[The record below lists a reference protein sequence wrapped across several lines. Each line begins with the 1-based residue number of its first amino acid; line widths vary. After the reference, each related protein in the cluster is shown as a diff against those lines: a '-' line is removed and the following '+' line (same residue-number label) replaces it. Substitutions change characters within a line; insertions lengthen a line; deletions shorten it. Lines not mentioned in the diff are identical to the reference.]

1 LESVVGSLQVKSALS
16 QLGRDIQT
24 ARKRRRMSVADFCSR
39 IGVSDKTLAKLERG
53 DGGVRL
59 ETFAMAL
66 LALGML
72 DRLAEIADPSSDATG
87 IGLDREKLPE
97 RIRQRG
103 SSASA
108 RTGKGTKATPV
119 NLKDTAKGPVVFDD
133 DEGTAF

>member
-1 LESVVGSLQVKSALS
+1 
-16 QLGRDIQT
+16 
-24 ARKRRRMSVADFCSR
+24 MSVADFCSR

-59 ETFAMAL
+59 ETFVMAL

-72 DRLAEIADPSSDATG
+72 DRLAEIADPASDSTG

-103 SSASA
+103 SSASM
-108 RTGKGTKATPV
+108 RTGKGTETIPDHLRV
-119 NLKDTAKGPVVFDD
+119 SSRGSTGLDD

>member
-1 LESVVGSLQVKSALS
+1 MGSLQVKNALS

-72 DRLAEIADPSSDATG
+72 DRMVEIADPALDAIG

-97 RIRQRG
+97 RIRSRG
-103 SSASA
+103 QKGMKTVAVNQSDASQ
-108 RTGKGTKATPV
+108 KP
-119 NLKDTAKGPVVFDD
+119 TALD

>member
-1 LESVVGSLQVKSALS
+1 MGSVVSSLQVKSALS

-72 DRLAEIADPSSDATG
+72 DRLTEIADSASDAIG
-87 IGLDREKLPE
+87 MGLDRDKLPE

-103 SSASA
+103 
-108 RTGKGTKATPV
+108 RKGTNFAPADQSDGSLEPTV
-119 NLKDTAKGPVVFDD
+119 LDD

>member
-1 LESVVGSLQVKSALS
+1 
-16 QLGRDIQT
+16 
-24 ARKRRRMSVADFCSR
+24 MSVADFCNR

-72 DRLAEIADPSSDATG
+72 DRLAEIADPSSDSTG
-87 IGLDREKLPE
+87 MGLDREKLPK

-103 SSASA
+103 PSASLQI
-108 RTGKGTKATPV
+108 GKGVKTIPV
-119 NLKDTAKGPVVFDD
+119 KLKDAPKGTVVLDD

>member
-1 LESVVGSLQVKSALS
+1 MGSLQVKSALS

-72 DRLAEIADPSSDATG
+72 DRVRRGKGRAGGRPYVGLAAVFSAYWI
-87 IGLDREKLPE
+87 
-97 RIRQRG
+97 
-103 SSASA
+103 SSARRTSIVVRSPARSSCVCAWSSCRSESA
-108 RTGKGTKATPV
+108 
-119 NLKDTAKGPVVFDD
+119 
-133 DEGTAF
+133 

>member
-1 LESVVGSLQVKSALS
+1 M
-16 QLGRDIQT
+16 GRDIQI
-24 ARKRRRMSVADFCSR
+24 ARKRRRMSVADFCNR

-72 DRLAEIADPSSDATG
+72 DRLASIADPASDSTG

-97 RIRQRG
+97 RIRQRNP
-103 SSASA
+103 SASV
-108 RTGKGTKATPV
+108 RTNKATKTIRA
-119 NLKDTAKGPVVFDD
+119 NHGDASKGSTVLDD

>member
-1 LESVVGSLQVKSALS
+1 MQVISALS

-72 DRLAEIADPSSDATG
+72 DRLAEIADPSSDSTG

-103 SSASA
+103 AGIKTIPVKSKDAP
-108 RTGKGTKATPV
+108 KGT
-119 NLKDTAKGPVVFDD
+119 VVVDD

>member
-1 LESVVGSLQVKSALS
+1 MSSLQVKSALS

-59 ETFAMAL
+59 ETLAMAL

-72 DRLAEIADPSSDATG
+72 DRLVEIADPASDSTG

-103 SSASA
+103 SSASM
-108 RTGKGTKATPV
+108 RTGKGTKTMPDY
-119 NLKDTAKGPVVFDD
+119 LRDPSKGSTGHD

>member
-1 LESVVGSLQVKSALS
+1 MGSVVSSLQVKSALS

-72 DRLAEIADPSSDATG
+72 DRLAEIADPASDAIG
-87 IGLDREKLPE
+87 IGLDRDKLPE

-103 SSASA
+103 RKSTNSAPADQSDGSLEP
-108 RTGKGTKATPV
+108 TV
-119 NLKDTAKGPVVFDD
+119 LDD

>member
-1 LESVVGSLQVKSALS
+1 MGSLQVKSALS

-24 ARKRRRMSVADFCSR
+24 ARKRRRMSVADFCNR

-72 DRLAEIADPSSDATG
+72 DRLVEIADPSSDSTG
-87 IGLDREKLPE
+87 MGLDREKLPE
-97 RIRQRG
+97 RIRRRG
-103 SSASA
+103 PSASV
-108 RTGKGTKATPV
+108 RTGKGTKTIPV
-119 NLKDTAKGPVVFDD
+119 KLKDAPQGKVVLDDD

>member
-1 LESVVGSLQVKSALS
+1 MSSLQVKSALS

-24 ARKRRRMSVADFCSR
+24 ARKRRRISVADFCSR

-66 LALGML
+66 LALDML
-72 DRLAEIADPSSDATG
+72 DRLAGIADPASDATG

-103 SSASA
+103 Q
-108 RTGKGTKATPV
+108 KGTKTIPANQRDVSKESTV
-119 NLKDTAKGPVVFDD
+119 LDD

>member
-1 LESVVGSLQVKSALS
+1 VSSLQVKSALS

-24 ARKRRRMSVADFCSR
+24 ARKRRRISVADFCSR

-66 LALGML
+66 LALDML
-72 DRLAEIADPSSDATG
+72 DRLAGIADPASDATG

-103 SSASA
+103 Q
-108 RTGKGTKATPV
+108 KGTKTIPANQRDVSKESTV
-119 NLKDTAKGPVVFDD
+119 LDD

>member
-1 LESVVGSLQVKSALS
+1 MS
-16 QLGRDIQT
+16 QLGSDIQT

-66 LALGML
+66 LALGMVE
-72 DRLAEIADPSSDATG
+72 RLAKIADPSSDSTG

-103 SSASA
+103 SSASV
-108 RTGKGTKATPV
+108 RTGEGTKAAPA

>member
-1 LESVVGSLQVKSALS
+1 MSSLQVRSALS

-59 ETFAMAL
+59 ETLAMAL

-72 DRLAEIADPSSDATG
+72 DRLARIADPASDAIG
-87 IGLDREKLPE
+87 IGLDRDKLPE

-103 SSASA
+103 RKGANSAPGDQSDGSLEP
-108 RTGKGTKATPV
+108 TV
-119 NLKDTAKGPVVFDD
+119 LDD

>member
-1 LESVVGSLQVKSALS
+1 MSSLQVKSALS

-72 DRLAEIADPSSDATG
+72 DRLAEIADPASDSTG
-87 IGLDREKLPE
+87 MGLDQERLPE

-103 SSASA
+103 SSASV
-108 RTGKGTKATPV
+108 RTGKGIKTIPT
-119 NLKDTAKGPVVFDD
+119 NLRDETMGPTVLDD

>member
-1 LESVVGSLQVKSALS
+1 MSSLQVKSTLS

-59 ETFAMAL
+59 ETFVMAL

-72 DRLAEIADPSSDATG
+72 DRLAEIADPASDSTG

-103 SSASA
+103 SSASM
-108 RTGKGTKATPV
+108 RTGKGTETIPDHLRV
-119 NLKDTAKGPVVFDD
+119 SSRGSTGLDD

>member
-1 LESVVGSLQVKSALS
+1 MSSLQVKSALS

-72 DRLAEIADPSSDATG
+72 DRLAEIADPSSDSTG
-87 IGLDREKLPE
+87 IGLDRDKLPE

-103 SSASA
+103 AGIKTIPVKSKDAP
-108 RTGKGTKATPV
+108 KGT
-119 NLKDTAKGPVVFDD
+119 VVVDD

>member
-1 LESVVGSLQVKSALS
+1 VSSLQVKSALS

-66 LALGML
+66 LALDML
-72 DRLAEIADPSSDATG
+72 DRLAGIADPASDATG

-103 SSASA
+103 Q
-108 RTGKGTKATPV
+108 KGTKTIPANQRDASKESTV
-119 NLKDTAKGPVVFDD
+119 LDD

>member
-1 LESVVGSLQVKSALS
+1 MSSLQVKSILS

-24 ARKRRRMSVADFCSR
+24 ARKRRRMPVADFCQR

-72 DRLAEIADPSSDATG
+72 ERLATIADPSSDSTG
-87 IGLDREKLPE
+87 IGLDREKLPK

-103 SSASA
+103 PSVSM
-108 RTGKGTKATPV
+108 RIGKRIPAKLENTPEGT
-119 NLKDTAKGPVVFDD
+119 VVLDD

>member
-1 LESVVGSLQVKSALS
+1 MSSLQVKSALS

-72 DRLAEIADPSSDATG
+72 DRLAEIADPASDSTG

-97 RIRQRG
+97 RIRERG
-103 SSASA
+103 SSASM
-108 RTGKGTKATPV
+108 RTGKGTATSPDH
-119 NLKDTAKGPVVFDD
+119 LKDPSMGATGLDD

>member
-1 LESVVGSLQVKSALS
+1 MGSLQVKSALS

-72 DRLAEIADPSSDATG
+72 DRLAEIADPASDATG
-87 IGLDREKLPE
+87 IGLDWEKLPE

-103 SSASA
+103 Q
-108 RTGKGTKATPV
+108 KGTKTVPA
-119 NLKDTAKGPVVFDD
+119 NQSDASQGPTVLDD

>member
-1 LESVVGSLQVKSALS
+1 MGSVVSSLQVKSALS

-72 DRLAEIADPSSDATG
+72 DRLAEIADPASDAIG
-87 IGLDREKLPE
+87 IGLDRDKLPE

-103 SSASA
+103 
-108 RTGKGTKATPV
+108 RKGTNSAPADQSDGSLEPTV
-119 NLKDTAKGPVVFDD
+119 LDD

>member
-1 LESVVGSLQVKSALS
+1 MSSLQVKSALS

-24 ARKRRRMSVADFCSR
+24 ARKRRRMSVADFCNR

-72 DRLAEIADPSSDATG
+72 DRLAEIADPSSDSTG

-103 SSASA
+103 PSASA
-108 RTGKGTKATPV
+108 PTVKGTKTTPA
-119 NLKDTAKGPVVFDD
+119 NLKDASKGSTVLDD

>member
-1 LESVVGSLQVKSALS
+1 MGSLQVKSALS

-72 DRLAEIADPSSDATG
+72 DRLAEIADPSSDSTG

-103 SSASA
+103 Q
-108 RTGKGTKATPV
+108 KGTKTVLANQSDV
-119 NLKDTAKGPVVFDD
+119 SQGPTVLD

>member
-1 LESVVGSLQVKSALS
+1 MSSLQVKSALS

-24 ARKRRRMSVADFCSR
+24 ARKKRRMSVADFCSR
-39 IGVSDKTLAKLERG
+39 IGVTDKTLAKLERG

-66 LALGML
+66 LALGLL
-72 DRLAEIADPSSDATG
+72 DRFAELADPASDTTG

-103 SSASA
+103 SSVSNRAA
-108 RTGKGTKATPV
+108 KNTKLVPDEKSGVSRRAP
-119 NLKDTAKGPVVFDD
+119 GIDD

>member
-1 LESVVGSLQVKSALS
+1 MS
-16 QLGRDIQT
+16 QLGRDMRT
-24 ARKRRRMSVADFCSR
+24 ARKRRRMPVADFCSR

-72 DRLAEIADPSSDATG
+72 DRLAPIVDPSSDSTG

-97 RIRQRG
+97 RIRKRG
-103 SSASA
+103 PSASVRA
-108 RTGKGTKATPV
+108 GRGTKTIPANQRDASTGSTV
-119 NLKDTAKGPVVFDD
+119 LD

>member
-1 LESVVGSLQVKSALS
+1 MSSLQAKSALS

-24 ARKRRRMSVADFCSR
+24 ARKRRRMSVADFCNR

-72 DRLAEIADPSSDATG
+72 DRLSTIADPSSDSTG
-87 IGLDREKLPE
+87 LGLDREKLPE

-103 SSASA
+103 SSASVQI
-108 RTGKGTKATPV
+108 GKSVKTTPAK
-119 NLKDTAKGPVVFDD
+119 LKDAPRETVVLDD

>member
-1 LESVVGSLQVKSALS
+1 
-16 QLGRDIQT
+16 
-24 ARKRRRMSVADFCSR
+24 MSVADFCSR

-72 DRLAEIADPSSDATG
+72 ERLAKIADPSSDSTG

-103 SSASA
+103 SSVSV

-119 NLKDTAKGPVVFDD
+119 NLKDSAKGPVVFDD

>member
-1 LESVVGSLQVKSALS
+1 MGSLQVKSALS

-24 ARKRRRMSVADFCSR
+24 ARKRRRMSVVDFCSR
-39 IGVSDKTLAKLERG
+39 IGVSDKTLTKLERG

-59 ETFAMAL
+59 ETLAMAL

-72 DRLAEIADPSSDATG
+72 DRLAEIADPSSDSTG

-97 RIRQRG
+97 RIRQRRP
-103 SSASA
+103 SASA

-119 NLKDTAKGPVVFDD
+119 SLKDTAEGPGVIDD

>member
-1 LESVVGSLQVKSALS
+1 VSSLQVKSALS

-66 LALGML
+66 LALDML
-72 DRLAEIADPSSDATG
+72 DRLAGIADPASDATG

-97 RIRQRG
+97 RIRHRG
-103 SSASA
+103 Q
-108 RTGKGTKATPV
+108 KGTKTIPANQRDVSKESTV
-119 NLKDTAKGPVVFDD
+119 LDD

>member
-1 LESVVGSLQVKSALS
+1 MSSLQVKSALS

-72 DRLAEIADPSSDATG
+72 DRLAEIADPSSDSTG

-103 SSASA
+103 
-108 RTGKGTKATPV
+108 TGIKTIPVKSKDAQKGT
-119 NLKDTAKGPVVFDD
+119 VVLED

>member
-1 LESVVGSLQVKSALS
+1 MSSLQVKSALS
-16 QLGRDIQT
+16 QLGRDIQA
-24 ARKRRRMSVADFCSR
+24 ARKRRRMSVADFCNR

-53 DGGVRL
+53 EGGVRL
-59 ETFAMAL
+59 ETLAMAL

-72 DRLAEIADPSSDATG
+72 ARLASIADPSSDSTG

-103 SSASA
+103 RSASV
-108 RTGKGTKATPV
+108 RTGKGARTTPA
-119 NLKDTAKGPVVFDD
+119 NLKDASKRSTVLDD

>member
-1 LESVVGSLQVKSALS
+1 MSSLQVKSALS

-24 ARKRRRMSVADFCSR
+24 ARKRRRMSVADFCNR

-66 LALGML
+66 LALGLL
-72 DRLAEIADPSSDATG
+72 DRLAGIADPASDAIG
-87 IGLDREKLPE
+87 IGLGRDRLPE
-97 RIRQRG
+97 RIRRRG
-103 SSASA
+103 Q
-108 RTGKGTKATPV
+108 KGTKTV
-119 NLKDTAKGPVVFDD
+119 TARQSVASQEPTVPDD

>member
-1 LESVVGSLQVKSALS
+1 MSSLQVNSALS

-24 ARKRRRMSVADFCSR
+24 ARKKRRMSVADFCSR

-66 LALGML
+66 LALGLL
-72 DRLAEIADPSSDATG
+72 DRLAEIADPASDTTG
-87 IGLDREKLPE
+87 IGLEQEKLPE

-103 SSASA
+103 SSVSN
-108 RTGKGTKATPV
+108 RTGKS
-119 NLKDTAKGPVVFDD
+119 AKLIPDVQRDVLRRASGLD

>member
-1 LESVVGSLQVKSALS
+1 MSSLQVKSALS

-24 ARKRRRMSVADFCSR
+24 ARKRRRMSVADFCNR

-72 DRLAEIADPSSDATG
+72 DRLAEIADPASDAIG
-87 IGLDREKLPE
+87 IGLDQDKLPE
-97 RIRQRG
+97 RIRRRG
-103 SSASA
+103 Q
-108 RTGKGTKATPV
+108 KGTKTV
-119 NLKDTAKGPVVFDD
+119 TAKQSVASQELTVLDD